1 MGWRVRNPFHPWAP
15 WAERHFGSLGNHCL
29 QWVAKSSS
37 ESRALGGWPC
47 PVEGAGRWAAA
58 GWGNELPGKTERTSA
73 IHALMSF
80 KLTCL
85 GGSSWGFFPIFIGLF
100 RFVLFFNLPRNC
112 QNFTTIWKS
121 EFQGINAIRK
131 QNPYIKFMYEVS
143 LVRSVLPPKWY
154 LIHSI
159 LLSISDF
166 FFPLWGL
173 SLEKEPWTF
182 RIGNTVEHCIIS
194 VGGTIELGVQLLI
207 IFPFHNGTGSPF
219 SPAESRNGFWKC
231 KILGL
236 RGFFFP
242 SFLRTWFSPF
252 SPGTIAMPIE
262 AVASL

>member
-15 WAERHFGSLGNHCL
+15 WAERHFGSLRNHCL

-47 PVEGAGRWAAA
+47 PAA
-58 GWGNELPGKTERTSA
+58 GLGNELPGKTEPTSA
-73 IHALMSF
+73 IHALMSL

-85 GGSSWGFFPIFIGLF
+85 GGSSWGFFPIFLGLF
-100 RFVLFFNLPRNC
+100 WFVLFFNLPRNC

-166 FFPLWGL
+166 FSHFEVW
-173 SLEKEPWTF
+173 
-182 RIGNTVEHCIIS
+182 
-194 VGGTIELGVQLLI
+194 
-207 IFPFHNGTGSPF
+207 
-219 SPAESRNGFWKC
+219 A
-231 KILGL
+231 
-236 RGFFFP
+236 
-242 SFLRTWFSPF
+242 
-252 SPGTIAMPIE
+252 
-262 AVASL
+262 